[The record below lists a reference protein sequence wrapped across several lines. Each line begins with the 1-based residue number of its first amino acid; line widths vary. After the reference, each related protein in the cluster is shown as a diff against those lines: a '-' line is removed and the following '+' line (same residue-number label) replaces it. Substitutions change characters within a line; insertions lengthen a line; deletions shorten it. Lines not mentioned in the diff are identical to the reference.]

1 MAKEAIQA
9 IFAAEKAAAD
19 LIAEAKLQAEEH
31 SRTLASQAQDLSDQL
46 WAEAE
51 EKIEAMHEK
60 AQVEARAKAQP
71 LLDAAQKEA
80 QRYQNL
86 PPERVREAVD
96 FVVKEVLTYGDR

>member
-19 LIAEAKLQAEEH
+19 LIEEAKVQAEEH
-31 SRTLASQAQDLSDQL
+31 SRTLNSQAQDLSDQL

-51 EKIEAMHEK
+51 EKIEAMNKK
-60 AQVEARAKAQP
+60 AQEEAQAKAQP

-86 PPERVREAVD
+86 PPELMNEAVD
-96 FVVKEVLTYGDR
+96 FVVKQVLSYGDR